1 MRNKKGLQL
10 YKWSF
15 FFTVSFST
23 FTLTNETN
31 SDNPLSASAR
41 PTSIGRS
48 HASASIITSHNIEDG
63 LIGSYSSPPERT

>member
-1 MRNKKGLQL
+1 MIFFL
-10 YKWSF
+10 YSIIFNIK
-15 FFTVSFST
+15 
-23 FTLTNETN
+23 LTNETN